1 MAIDYWQSI
10 KNNAKP
16 NTMYIA
22 YSALRTPEQI
32 EQLHKTTDT
41 EQLERYRAYLDAC
54 NKHSQH
60 LAIIQQ
66 HMPGWMPKF
75 R

>member
-1 MAIDYWQSI
+1 
-10 KNNAKP
+10 
-16 NTMYIA
+16 MYLA
-22 YSALRTPEQI
+22 YSSLRTTEQA
-32 EQLHKTTDT
+32 EQLKKITDP
-41 EQLERYRAYLDAC
+41 EKLERYRAYLDAC

-66 HMPGWMPKF
+66 YMPGWMPVF